1 VPIESVKSLRLPRPT
16 RLAANLRYARFLL
29 REFRF
34 PLALF
39 LILLI
44 GGALLFHLGHE
55 ARPSFGR
62 ALYEVYTMLFLQ
74 PTSMA
79 SERWYLQVFDFVV
92 PVIGVLVI
100 ANSMVRLGI
109 LVFQKKSR
117 LKEWWVMQASG
128 YSNHVVVAGVGKVGY
143 RIVRELQRLGEPVV
157 GIDRDQDKY
166 LVKELQDQG
175 VPILAG
181 EARLRTTLVE
191 ANVAHAQAIICA
203 INDDVANL
211 DIGLTAR
218 ELNPQI
224 RVVLRIFDDT
234 LAQRFASTLKL
245 PAISTSQTAAHVFVA
260 AATGRGVYTS
270 FRLAGE
276 EIHMADVELGSA
288 SRLAGATVAALESTH
303 GVRVVCC
310 KREGRVDLH
319 PAGEARLAPGDTV
332 VVVASEA
339 KLRAF
344 EALNR
349 PG

>member
-1 VPIESVKSLRLPRPT
+1 LPRPT
-16 RLAANLRYARFLL
+16 RLAANLRYAGFLL
-29 REFRF
+29 REFRG
-34 PLALF
+34 PLMLF
-39 LILLI
+39 LGLLF

-55 ARPSFGR
+55 AHPSFAR
-62 ALYEVYTMLFLQ
+62 ACYEVYTMLLIQ

-79 SERWYLQVFDFVV
+79 SEHWYLQIFAYVV
-92 PVIGVLVI
+92 PIVGVLVI
-100 ANSMVRLGI
+100 ADSMVRLGI

-117 LKEWWVMQASG
+117 LKEWWVMQASA
-128 YSNHVVVAGVGKVGY
+128 YSQHIVVVGVGKVGY
-143 RIVRELQRLGEPVV
+143 RIIGELTRLGEPVV
-157 GIDRDQDKY
+157 GIDRESDKY

-175 VPILAG
+175 VPIITG
-181 EARLRTTLVE
+181 EARLRTTLIE
-191 ANVAHAQAIICA
+191 ANVARATAIICA

-218 ELNPQI
+218 ELNPDI

-260 AATGRGVYTS
+260 AATGRSVYTS

-276 EIHMADVELGSA
+276 EIHMADLEVGPRST
-288 SRLAGATVAALESTH
+288 LAGITLAALETAH

-310 KREGRVDLH
+310 KTQGQVAMH
-319 PAGEARLAPGDTV
+319 PAPGAALAPGDTV

-339 KLRAF
+339 KLRAL

-349 PG
+349 RA